1 MRREYANGREL
12 IRPTITRFA
21 TNFISLQCLFKYRKE
36 LRQMFTSIAWVESN
50 ASSTPIGIEITE
62 IILNN
67 NFWKDVQHLLKVS
80 EALVVVLRL
89 ADSEENPTMG
99 YVYEAMDRA
108 KEVIQKRLK
117 NKDYQLY

>member
-1 MRREYANGREL
+1 
-12 IRPTITRFA
+12 
-21 TNFISLQCLFKYRKE
+21 
-36 LRQMFTSIAWVESN
+36 MFTSTAWVESN

-67 NFWKDVQHLLKVS
+67 NFWKDVEHILKVS

-89 ADSEENPTMG
+89 ADSEEKPAMG

-117 NKDYQLY
+117 NKKDYQLY